1 MVTTTSPEVHFHWKS
16 ILLTSCFFT
25 NLLFMPLKGYLSEGS
40 PFTTDSTVEASEFD
54 MTLPLLFNAS
64 TMAPT
69 IMYDYDSQYGLDVMR
84 TVVAD
89 VLDPTEATT
98 TTLNPVYS
106 ILGVPYFPPDVKRN
120 WPWVL
125 TSTNHT
131 TAGPLHATHTII
143 SWNITILTASASTSV
158 LWVVPGNDLDRTA
171 ATSNASSTVYYVYR
185 PVVKMMLWRL
195 VKLLYRIGLCVWIF
209 MLCTTHYYCHV
220 YHLYNNLK
228 TIPLHVTSPAMTRY
242 EIVVGEPTCVVLSN
256 PWLCWA
262 FVVDICAS
270 TEYVGQ
276 ACLRVCQ
283 TENWLYFG
291 LGLLYLGRTVWC
303 AYSTLTILNIMLKR
317 CHRTTWFAPANTT
330 VLAVAATW
338 AGGGIV
344 TIQKQ
349 WPKVLDLYTSLFVP
363 YDVDADVS
371 MLHHIGHMDIA
382 LIMAVYLGMMCSLP
396 FAVAACSGV
405 WNAVQRSTTKMPT
418 LTRKTSFVSILIATN
433 RRLSSIGSIGPIHAM
448 EMVVEVLQE
457 FTNLETHDI
466 QSFFVP

>member
-1 MVTTTSPEVHFHWKS
+1 MTSAATSHEVRFQWKS
-16 ILLTSCFFT
+16 VLLTVGLFA
-25 NLLFMPLKGYLSEGS
+25 NLLFMPFKVYLSEGS
-40 PFTTDSTVEASEFD
+40 PFTTDSSVEASEFD

-69 IMYDYDSQYGLDVMR
+69 IMYDYDSQNGLDVMR
-84 TVVAD
+84 TVVVD

-125 TSTNHT
+125 TYTNRF
-131 TAGPLHATHTII
+131 GYRRII
-143 SWNITILTASASTSV
+143 SWNITILTTTASTSV
-158 LWVVPGNDLDRTA
+158 LWIVPGNDLGS
-171 ATSNASSTVYYVYR
+171 TSASSSTNSSASTVYYVYR
-185 PVVKMMLWRL
+185 PVVKPLLWRL
-195 VKLLYRIGLCVWIF
+195 VKFLYRIGLCVWIF

-228 TIPLHVTSPAMTRY
+228 TIPLHVTSPAITRY
-242 EIVVGEPTCVVLSN
+242 EILVGEPTCVVLSN
-256 PWLCWA
+256 PWLCLA

-303 AYSTLTILNIMLKR
+303 AYSTLTILNIVLKR

-363 YDVDADVS
+363 YDVDTDVS
-371 MLHHIGHMDIA
+371 ELHHIGHMDIA

-396 FAVAACSGV
+396 FAVAACSGL

-433 RRLSSIGSIGPIHAM
+433 RRLSTIGSIGPIHAM

-457 FTNLETHDI
+457 FTDLEPRDI

>member
-1 MVTTTSPEVHFHWKS
+1 
-16 ILLTSCFFT
+16 
-25 NLLFMPLKGYLSEGS
+25 
-40 PFTTDSTVEASEFD
+40 
-54 MTLPLLFNAS
+54 
-64 TMAPT
+64 
-69 IMYDYDSQYGLDVMR
+69 
-84 TVVAD
+84 
-89 VLDPTEATT
+89 
-98 TTLNPVYS
+98 
-106 ILGVPYFPPDVKRN
+106 
-120 WPWVL
+120 
-125 TSTNHT
+125 
-131 TAGPLHATHTII
+131 
-143 SWNITILTASASTSV
+143 
-158 LWVVPGNDLDRTA
+158 
-171 ATSNASSTVYYVYR
+171 TVYYVYR

-349 WPKVLDLYTSLFVP
+349 WPKVLDLYTSLFLP
-363 YDVDADVS
+363 YDVDEDVS

-433 RRLSSIGSIGPIHAM
+433 RRLSSIGSIGPIHTM

-466 QSFFVP
+466 QSFFVPQRGGDCYVLSYDRHDHLVEVTRVTLVSQIDLTVVHRPFRINQLTTNAAVGRFVVAKKSDAIRAATLHRGRSNSPWVS